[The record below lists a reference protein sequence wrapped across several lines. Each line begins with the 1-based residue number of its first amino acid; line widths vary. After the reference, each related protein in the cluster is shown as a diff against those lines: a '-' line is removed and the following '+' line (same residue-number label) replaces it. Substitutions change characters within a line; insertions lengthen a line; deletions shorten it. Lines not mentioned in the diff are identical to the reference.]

1 MATVVQVGSTNA
13 VHPSTG
19 RKLSQE
25 PALSFDLFPAA
36 LHPTL
41 REIDDEGNGVLEIDE
56 LTEIFEKYADM
67 KRAQKSGAIAVS
79 SFSPDVQKTL
89 KVFDSSGDG
98 LIEPSELQRAAEL
111 YADSRLMVSRL
122 IKLSVALLIFMGVM
136 LGCIA
141 GLTITA
147 KAEDGQVLKGGAHAA
162 TATVFAPPRWVLK
175 VAPGTFGACPKYLL
189 GVSPAE
195 RTTNISC
202 LEPCL
207 IVEEAK
213 ETETSGDG
221 VQTVKGHAN
230 KPVATGTVMS
240 SGSLFDTLD
249 MDNRELN
256 MVNELTLTNTR
267 DDVTYGYTITGFTFH
282 NSKNILF
289 FHTARGDKIKVT
301 PSSYSV
307 MDVQD
312 EVLFQVNKTAPS
324 SRRKLLQADAGS
336 DSGSGSDSGFAPGSN
351 SDSGSDSGS
360 NSDSGSDSGS

>member
-141 GLTITA
+141 GLTIT
-147 KAEDGQVLKGGAHAA
+147 
-162 TATVFAPPRWVLK
+162 
-175 VAPGTFGACPKYLL
+175 
-189 GVSPAE
+189 
-195 RTTNISC
+195 
-202 LEPCL
+202 

>member
-141 GLTITA
+141 GLTITVCA
-147 KAEDGQVLKGGAHAA
+147 LPLVCMSTFVQIFLKRN
-162 TATVFAPPRWVLK
+162 VIFADCWMV
-175 VAPGTFGACPKYLL
+175 
-189 GVSPAE
+189 
-195 RTTNISC
+195 I
-202 LEPCL
+202 CL
-207 IVEEAK
+207 ILGTAVL
-213 ETETSGDG
+213 SRP
-221 VQTVKGHAN
+221 
-230 KPVATGTVMS
+230 KP
-240 SGSLFDTLD
+240 
-249 MDNRELN
+249 
-256 MVNELTLTNTR
+256 
-267 DDVTYGYTITGFTFH
+267 
-282 NSKNILF
+282 
-289 FHTARGDKIKVT
+289 
-301 PSSYSV
+301 
-307 MDVQD
+307 
-312 EVLFQVNKTAPS
+312 
-324 SRRKLLQADAGS
+324 
-336 DSGSGSDSGFAPGSN
+336 
-351 SDSGSDSGS
+351 
-360 NSDSGSDSGS
+360 